1 SMGLPFVSPNNALD
15 YSANFL
21 NMMFRIGDDHRVNPV
36 LAKAM
41 DLLFILHADHEQNCG
56 TTAMRVVASSHAD
69 PYSAAAAASAALY
82 GPLHGGANEAVV
94 HMLTEIGSIDNVPAF
109 IADVKA
115 GKGRLMGFG
124 HRVYKNYDPRAAI
137 IKKAAYD
144 VFEVTGKNP
153 LLDIALKLEE
163 TALKDDYFVQRK
175 LYPNV
180 DFYSGLIYQA
190 LGFPVSPGR
199 LVPITVTNGATSV
212 SHFAFVPDPLPVTF
226 RLSVDAWLAVAE
238 AGRRLAALNAVV
250 NERFPNPQLLMR
262 PTIRREAV
270 STSAIEGTFA
280 AIDEVMQSELDAS
293 LPRTTAVQEV
303 INFVRAT
310 EHAYKRRHTLPISSR
325 FACELHRILFAGT
338 AGEDWQTGLIRKTQ
352 VFIASARGSGIRSAA
367 YVPPPPGDALR
378 SGLSHWEK
386 WIHSDVK
393 VHPLVKI
400 AAAHYQFEAIHPF
413 TDGNGRIGRL
423 IAVLQLVDYEL
434 LSHPI
439 INLSPYFETR
449 SDQYRTLMS
458 NISKRGNWNE
468 WFIFFCNGLAHQ
480 ALEAESRVRAA
491 IIWRDAMLERLRK
504 HRVKGVAIDVV
515 QRLIEYPTV
524 SVQTIA

>member
-1 SMGLPFVSPNNALD
+1 MRKSDFSNA
-15 YSANFL
+15 
-21 NMMFRIGDDHRVNPV
+21 
-36 LAKAM
+36 
-41 DLLFILHADHEQNCG
+41 
-56 TTAMRVVASSHAD
+56 
-69 PYSAAAAASAALY
+69 
-82 GPLHGGANEAVV
+82 
-94 HMLTEIGSIDNVPAF
+94 
-109 IADVKA
+109 
-115 GKGRLMGFG
+115 
-124 HRVYKNYDPRAAI
+124 
-137 IKKAAYD
+137 
-144 VFEVTGKNP
+144 
-153 LLDIALKLEE
+153 
-163 TALKDDYFVQRK
+163 
-175 LYPNV
+175 
-180 DFYSGLIYQA
+180 
-190 LGFPVSPGR
+190 SPGR

-338 AGEDWQTGLIRKTQ
+338 AGEDWQTGEIRKTQ

-367 YVPPPPGDALR
+367 YVPPPPGDALS

-386 WIHSDVK
+386 WIHSEVK

-524 SVQTIA
+524 SVQTIAKRHKVSVQAANQAVARLVTLGVLREPSGKKYNRVFVAEAIFKILLS